1 MTTEYSCVTVVP
13 QLVTRLFHGYGTT
26 VLLAIHLPFHTA
38 CQLPPEVKLFMLTT
52 YRLVDKTGCQVNVL
66 NDNSR

>member
-26 VLLAIHLPFHTA
+26 VLLTVVQLFQTLWLFHEKDTRSYVIHSIHA
-38 CQLPPEVKLFMLTT
+38 CIYKE
-52 YRLVDKTGCQVNVL
+52 
-66 NDNSR
+66 